1 MEAVNTDDQPKN
13 SVKQMRKISEFLC
26 ASSFLEK
33 SVSVMSIMMASEIKM
48 DSLMIE
54 FSSVTTTCLYDLQ
67 FVKNV
72 LHPRLFIF

>member
-26 ASSFLEK
+26 ASTILKK
-33 SVSVMSIMMASEIKM
+33 SVSVMSIMLANQM
-48 DSLMIE
+48 DSVMIE
-54 FSSVTTTCLYDLQ
+54 FSSVTTTYLYDLQ

-72 LHPRLFIF
+72 LHLRLFII